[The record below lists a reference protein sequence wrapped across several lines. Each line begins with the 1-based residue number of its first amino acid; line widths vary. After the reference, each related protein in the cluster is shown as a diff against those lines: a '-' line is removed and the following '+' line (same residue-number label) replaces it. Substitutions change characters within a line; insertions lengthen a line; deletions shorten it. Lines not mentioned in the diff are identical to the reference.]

1 MHQSSMESWTQRLA
15 RLRNAAGLTQAQV
28 ADHFRIKPSSVAQW
42 EGTGG
47 RATRPSIDKLPRLA
61 RLYGV
66 SLETICGD
74 DFPILAARRA
84 DAGSA
89 VPSLVEPEPAPIFE
103 DDGEF
108 VKEPDIRV
116 WVRMLR
122 AMEREDRIL
131 LAALVNRWV
140 LRPDKAERG

>member
-1 MHQSSMESWTQRLA
+1 MHRPSMEAWPQRLA

-28 ADHFRIKPSSVAQW
+28 ADHFGIKPSSVAQW

-47 RATRPSIDKLPRLA
+47 RTTRPSIDKLPKLA

-66 SLETICGD
+66 TLETICGD
-74 DFPILAARRA
+74 DFPILAAKRA
-84 DAGSA
+84 EAGSTISLLVA
-89 VPSLVEPEPAPIFE
+89 SDPSPVFE
-103 DDGEF
+103 DEGEF
-108 VKEPDIRV
+108 VKEPDIRI

-122 AMEREDRIL
+122 AMKREDRVL

-140 LRPDKAERG
+140 IRPDKAESG

>member
-1 MHQSSMESWTQRLA
+1 MHQSLMESWPQRLA

-28 ADHFRIKPSSVAQW
+28 AEHFSIKPSSVAQW

-47 RATRPSIDKLPRLA
+47 RTTRPSIEKLSRLA

-84 DAGSA
+84 ESNSTMAT
-89 VPSLVEPEPAPIFE
+89 LVQAELPPTFE
-103 DDGEF
+103 DEGEF

-122 AMEREDRIL
+122 AMNREDRVL

-140 LRPDKAERG
+140 IRPDKAEKG